1 METKTANVLQ
11 RSQDE
16 TMLIGLILEG
26 QTNLFRQLA
35 SQYAERVLQLVS
47 RMITSPEDAEE
58 VTQDALLAAFQSLRR
73 FDAQQASFP
82 TWLSAIAYRTALK
95 YLRDQQKVLFVETDQ
110 TWLDSVPD
118 NEADMLLND
127 TRPDRLV
134 FLDQAVSQLRPDDQ
148 MLLSFYYYDDKPI
161 REISYITGRTE
172 GYLRSRLQWIRKR
185 MALTIKT
192 LEADEKE

>member
-1 METKTANVLQ
+1 MEAKTANVLQ

-82 TWLSAIAYRTALK
+82 TWLSAIAYRTALRH
-95 YLRDQQKVLFVETDQ
+95 LRDQQKVLFVETDQ

>member
-1 METKTANVLQ
+1 METKTANALQ

-16 TMLIGLILEG
+16 TMLIGLILDG

-82 TWLSAIAYRTALK
+82 TWLLAIAYRTALK

-185 MALTIKT
+185 MALTIKN

>member
-1 METKTANVLQ
+1 MEAKTANVLQ

-16 TMLIGLILEG
+16 TMLIGLILDG

-58 VTQDALLAAFQSLRR
+58 VTQDALLATFQSLRR

>member
-1 METKTANVLQ
+1 MEAKTANVLQ

-16 TMLIGLILEG
+16 TMLIGLILDG

-95 YLRDQQKVLFVETDQ
+95 HLRDQQKVLFVETDQ

>member
-1 METKTANVLQ
+1 MEAKTANVLQ

-16 TMLIGLILEG
+16 TMLIGLILDG

-95 YLRDQQKVLFVETDQ
+95 HLRNQQKVLFVETDQ

-127 TRPDRLV
+127 ARPDRLV

>member
-1 METKTANVLQ
+1 METKTANALQ

-16 TMLIGLILEG
+16 TMLIGLILDG

-82 TWLSAIAYRTALK
+82 TWLSAVAYRTALK
-95 YLRDQQKVLFVETDQ
+95 HLRNQQKVLFVETDQ
-110 TWLDSVPD
+110 TWLNSVPD
-118 NEADMLLND
+118 NEADALLND

-134 FLDQAVSQLRPDDQ
+134 FLDLAVSQLRPDDQ

>member
-16 TMLIGLILEG
+16 TMLIGLILDG

-118 NEADMLLND
+118 NEADILLND

>member
-1 METKTANVLQ
+1 MGAKTANVFQ

-16 TMLIGLILEG
+16 TMLIGLILDG

-35 SQYAERVLQLVS
+35 NRYAGRVLQLVS
-47 RMITSPEDAEE
+47 RMISSPEDAEE

-118 NEADMLLND
+118 NEADALLND

>member
-1 METKTANVLQ
+1 MEAKTANVLQ

-16 TMLIGLILEG
+16 TMLIGLILDG

-47 RMITSPEDAEE
+47 RMISSPEDAEE
-58 VTQDALLAAFQSLRR
+58 VTQDALLAAFQSLSR
-73 FDAQQASFP
+73 FDARQASFP
-82 TWLSAIAYRTALK
+82 TWLSAVAYRTALK
-95 YLRDQQKVLFVETDQ
+95 HLRNQQKVLFVETDQ

>member
-1 METKTANVLQ
+1 MEAKTANVLQ

-16 TMLIGLILEG
+16 TMLIGLILDG

-95 YLRDQQKVLFVETDQ
+95 HLRNQQKVLFVETDQ
-110 TWLDSVPD
+110 TWLDSVPN

>member
-95 YLRDQQKVLFVETDQ
+95 HLRDQQKVLFVETDQ

>member
-1 METKTANVLQ
+1 MEAKTANALQ

-16 TMLIGLILEG
+16 TMLIGLILDG

-110 TWLDSVPD
+110 TWLDSFPD

>member
-1 METKTANVLQ
+1 MEAKTANVLQ

-16 TMLIGLILEG
+16 TMLIGLILDG

-95 YLRDQQKVLFVETDQ
+95 HLRDQQKVLFVETDQ
-110 TWLDSVPD
+110 IWLDSVPD

-127 TRPDRLV
+127 ARPDRLV

-161 REISYITGRTE
+161 KEISYITGRTE

-185 MALTIKT
+185 MALNIKT

>member
-1 METKTANVLQ
+1 MEAKTANVLQ

-16 TMLIGLILEG
+16 TMLIGLILDG

-95 YLRDQQKVLFVETDQ
+95 HLRDQQKVLFVETDQ
-110 TWLDSVPD
+110 TWLDSIPD

>member
-1 METKTANVLQ
+1 MEAKTASALE

-16 TMLIGLILEG
+16 TMLIGLILDG

-58 VTQDALLAAFQSLRR
+58 VTQDALLAAFQSLSR
-73 FDAQQASFP
+73 FDARQASFP

-185 MALTIKT
+185 MALTIKN

>member
-1 METKTANVLQ
+1 MEAKTANVLQ

-16 TMLIGLILEG
+16 TMLIGLILDG
-26 QTNLFRQLA
+26 QTNLCA
-35 SQYAERVLQLVS
+35 STAGLDDVEPLLLGPLCGGGEYLHLVAG
-47 RMITSPEDAEE
+47 M
-58 VTQDALLAAFQSLRR
+58 QLLA
-73 FDAQQASFP
+73 
-82 TWLSAIAYRTALK
+82 
-95 YLRDQQKVLFVETDQ
+95 QQKVLFVETDQ

>member
-16 TMLIGLILEG
+16 TMLIGLILDG

>member
-1 METKTANVLQ
+1 METKTANALQ

-16 TMLIGLILEG
+16 TMLIGLILDG

-95 YLRDQQKVLFVETDQ
+95 HLRNQQKVLFVETDQ
-110 TWLDSVPD
+110 TWLDSVPN

>member
-1 METKTANVLQ
+1 MEAKTANVLQ

-16 TMLIGLILEG
+16 TMLIGLILDG

-82 TWLSAIAYRTALK
+82 TWLSAIASRTALK
-95 YLRDQQKVLFVETDQ
+95 HLRDQQKVLFVETDQ

-127 TRPDRLV
+127 ARPDRLV

>member
-1 METKTANVLQ
+1 METKTANALQ

-16 TMLIGLILEG
+16 TMLIGLILDG

>member
-1 METKTANVLQ
+1 METKTANALQ

-16 TMLIGLILEG
+16 TMLIGLILDG

-110 TWLDSVPD
+110 TWLDSVPN

>member
-73 FDAQQASFP
+73 FDARQASFP

-95 YLRDQQKVLFVETDQ
+95 HLRDQQKVLFVETDQ

>member
-1 METKTANVLQ
+1 MEAKTANVLQ

-16 TMLIGLILEG
+16 TMLIGLILDG

-110 TWLDSVPD
+110 TWLDSFPD

>member
-16 TMLIGLILEG
+16 TMLIGLILDG

-118 NEADMLLND
+118 NEADALLND
-127 TRPDRLV
+127 TRPDRLM

-161 REISYITGRTE
+161 REISYIIGRTE

>member
-16 TMLIGLILEG
+16 TMLIGLILDG

-35 SQYAERVLQLVS
+35 SQYVERVLQLVS

-95 YLRDQQKVLFVETDQ
+95 HLRDQQKVLFVETDQ

>member
-1 METKTANVLQ
+1 MEAKTANVLQ

-16 TMLIGLILEG
+16 TMLIGLILDG

>member
-16 TMLIGLILEG
+16 TMLIGLILDG

-95 YLRDQQKVLFVETDQ
+95 HLRDQQKVLFVETDQ

>member
-16 TMLIGLILEG
+16 TMLIGLILDG

-95 YLRDQQKVLFVETDQ
+95 HLRDQQKVLFVETDQ

-161 REISYITGRTE
+161 KEISYITGRTE

>member
-1 METKTANVLQ
+1 METKTANALQ

-16 TMLIGLILEG
+16 TMLIGLILDG

-95 YLRDQQKVLFVETDQ
+95 HLRDQQKVLFVETDQ

>member
-1 METKTANVLQ
+1 MGAKTANALE

-16 TMLIGLILEG
+16 AMLISLILDG

-35 SQYAERVLQLVS
+35 NRYAGRVLQLVS
-47 RMITSPEDAEE
+47 RMISSPEDAEE
-58 VTQDALLAAFQSLRR
+58 VTQDALLAAFQSLSR
-73 FDAQQASFP
+73 FDARQASFP
-82 TWLSAIAYRTALK
+82 TWLSAVAYRTALK
-95 YLRDQQKVLFVETDQ
+95 HLRNQQKVLFVETDQ
-110 TWLDSVPD
+110 TWLNSVPD
-118 NEADMLLND
+118 NEADALLND

>member
-1 METKTANVLQ
+1 MEAKTANVLQ

-16 TMLIGLILEG
+16 TMLIGLILDG

-95 YLRDQQKVLFVETDQ
+95 YLRDQQKVFFVETDQ

>member
-1 METKTANVLQ
+1 MEAKTANVLQ

-16 TMLIGLILEG
+16 TMLIGLILDG

-95 YLRDQQKVLFVETDQ
+95 HLRNQQKVLFVETDQ

>member
-1 METKTANVLQ
+1 MEAKTANVLQ

-16 TMLIGLILEG
+16 TMLIGLILDG

-95 YLRDQQKVLFVETDQ
+95 HLRDQQKVLFVETDQ

-161 REISYITGRTE
+161 KEISYITGRTE

>member
-1 METKTANVLQ
+1 MEAKTANVLQ

>member
-1 METKTANVLQ
+1 MEAKTANVLQ

-16 TMLIGLILEG
+16 TMLIGLILDG

-47 RMITSPEDAEE
+47 RMISSPEDAEE

-73 FDAQQASFP
+73 FDAQQARFP

-95 YLRDQQKVLFVETDQ
+95 HLRDQQKVLFVETDQ

-127 TRPDRLV
+127 ARPDRLV

>member
-1 METKTANVLQ
+1 MEAKTANALQ

-16 TMLIGLILEG
+16 TMLIGLILDG

-95 YLRDQQKVLFVETDQ
+95 YLRDQQQVLFVETDQ
-110 TWLDSVPD
+110 TWLNSVPD
-118 NEADMLLND
+118 NEADALLND